1 MARIESPTA
10 SAAASQICGIQ
21 RAQRMPTLAEMRC
34 PPTKGQGLATGL
46 WGMANRI
53 TADAPMDAKSVF
65 KPPPSMVKLA
75 SQPVRKIATLD
86 TKAVRIFSLWLSG
99 EA

>member
-1 MARIESPTA
+1 M
-10 SAAASQICGIQ
+10 
-21 RAQRMPTLAEMRC
+21 AQRMPTLAEIRC

-65 KPPPSMVKLA
+65 KPPPSICWLLIH
-75 SQPVRKIATLD
+75 PVTKIANPA
-86 TKAVRIFSLWLSG
+86 TKAVRIFSANAQREGFPLTLMP
-99 EA
+99 APLTVTD

>member
-1 MARIESPTA
+1 M
-10 SAAASQICGIQ
+10 
-21 RAQRMPTLAEMRC
+21 AQRMPINEEMKC

-75 SQPVRKIATLD
+75 SQPVRKIANPA
-86 TKAVRIFSLWLSG
+86 TKAVRIFSANAQREGFPLTLMP
-99 EA
+99 APLTVTD